1 VPSQPKQHQEQWE
14 GGEPKGRKKKKK
26 KTCDSQYSYFIDLW
40 LVGSWLRPAT
50 PEALLIF
57 LYLIR

>member
-1 VPSQPKQHQEQWE
+1 VCPVSQSSTKSSGKEENPREE
-14 GGEPKGRKKKKK
+14 KK
-26 KTCDSQYSYFIDLW
+26 KTWDSQYSYFIDLW